1 MIVMEGL
8 MMRFDLSVVIGLSVV
23 LALVAALSFQSFQL
37 QREREAHETT
47 KDQLELVE
55 GQLRAAEVNRKH
67 LGRLEKDQRVLATEV
82 DKAVAASET
91 LEDAIDH
98 IERMEG
104 R

>member
-1 MIVMEGL
+1 MIVEGL
-8 MMRFDLSVVIGLSVV
+8 TMRFDLSVVIGLCVV
-23 LALVAALSFQSFQL
+23 LALVAALSFKSFQL
-37 QREREAHETT
+37 QREQKAHEATQ
-47 KDQLELVE
+47 DRLELVE

-67 LGRLEKDQRVLATEV
+67 LNRLEKDQRVLATEV

-91 LEDAIDH
+91 LADAIDH